1 MSKRTIGVIG
11 VIISAVFFGFVPTF
25 STYLTSVGGTT
36 LSVVFLRFSLS
47 LIPLLIYLKAKKI
60 PMGITKSSATP
71 P

>member
-36 LSVVFLRFSLS
+36 LRTQDMLAKLKIRFN
-47 LIPLLIYLKAKKI
+47 K
-60 PMGITKSSATP
+60 
-71 P
+71 